1 MISRDAL
8 KRPGQ
13 TGQMKGTWAERARA
27 TIKAVD
33 QGLPLGATLQQ
44 RTLAMDA
51 AYPFIRRRHYPYQ
64 VWCRVRRTYL
74 SKFGYVP
81 QNAPRGP
88 LLEIMEGKSR

>member
-1 MISRDAL
+1 MIRRDAL

-13 TGQMKGTWAERARA
+13 TGQMEGSWAERARA

-33 QGLPLGATLQQ
+33 QGLPLGATLEQ
-44 RTLAMDA
+44 RILGVEAT
-51 AYPFIRRRHYPYQ
+51 YSFIRRAHYSYQ

-88 LLEIMEGKSR
+88 LLRIMERKSR

>member
-13 TGQMKGTWAERARA
+13 TGKMEGTWAERARA
-27 TIKAVD
+27 TIKTVD
-33 QGLPLGATLQQ
+33 QGLPPGATLEQ
-44 RTLAMDA
+44 RILAVDA
-51 AYPFIRRRHYPYQ
+51 AYPFIRRAHYPYQ

-88 LLEIMEGKSR
+88 LLRIMEGKSR